1 MTQPEEQEQATW
13 FPHQNLGVTFSASTY
28 SPRPAPP
35 SPAKSNLLTCTPVM
49 LPSCCFLFLTCFTMM
64 LFCSVPGVFAK
75 HLPGL

>member
-35 SPAKSNLLTCTPVM
+35 SPAKSNLLTCI
-49 LPSCCFLFLTCFTMM
+49 LQ
-64 LFCSVPGVFAK
+64 
-75 HLPGL
+75 